1 MVRKWNRFIAL
12 FLTIALF
19 MTTCNGDIAS
29 IRAFAVDGE
38 SATELS
44 SGPEEQAPA
53 EEVQAPAEE
62 VQNVEEPVQ
71 EQPVEEQ
78 QEEAAAD
85 TPVEEPPAETP
96 ADNASAAVALEN
108 PLGAVE
114 EAASTDATPA
124 PAQENLV
131 PVEKASVE
139 EVLPTEKASNAGSEE
154 ELQQVIDE
162 ADEAAALLSSGETD
176 EAASLLS
183 SGEAEKEILED
194 KNSLNLRSALKA
206 ASTDVTVYYSALEG
220 GSVDSE
226 SETVAEGEE
235 AVGATAT
242 ANEGYKF
249 ICWKDSDGN
258 PVSTEA
264 KFVPSGDYLV
274 NDASYSAYFEAVVEE
289 TVIHEY
295 TVIFELDGG
304 GEVYRKAIYTD
315 EDNVLSI
322 PERPFRAGFYFLGWK
337 YNGEYVSDGMIV
349 DKDMTITAQFQEI
362 ELYELS
368 VEYFYINPKTGSE
381 VVFDSASKSIAKNGF
396 PTTFNS
402 PSNVSVTSDV
412 DEAHPVYYPS
422 ADSVTFTTDDID
434 YNIEPVYEDGVAK
447 LILPKKRVEYIAY
460 NVFYYQYYMLK
471 DLTGDGYTEVESAR
485 DKIEGNLG
493 LMITPSVKN
502 IEGGIFERTESALLE
517 NEDQIYY
524 VYYTRANYTLHYNS
538 NGGSYIDAVADSYGS
553 VLTVSTK
560 QPTKQGYSF
569 EGWYYDEAFTQIVG
583 STIELKK
590 DTTIYAKW
598 KAVPVN
604 YTVKYLVENP
614 NDDGYSFVKSVV
626 KQAVAGTEVSV
637 KATDTV
643 PDGVLDSPI
652 DYEFK
657 ESTTEVVKADGTT
670 VIEVKYNRKVYTI
683 QWDGELYYTSDELE
697 SRNNGSASVTAKYG
711 ADISQAWITNFVTPY
726 PNYSWN
732 FVLKNN
738 SKFVNIVTMPSYAKQ
753 DSPKKDEGH
762 KIYAYEFST
771 TKKQHLSYWLEN
783 YEGSDTKTRNGR
795 TYGLL
800 KTQTVRFNTL
810 YENSEFYLID
820 GYTRGGYT
828 ATYTSWGSTHNY
840 ELGKGTPNA
849 DLYVD
854 FYYNANAY
862 PLTFYNF
869 DGTLI
874 STQNVTHGADISSY
888 LTANVPEAP
897 VDGAEWLGWY
907 TDPDHAAA
915 YAGNKKMDLG
925 LALYA
930 NFKLPSFTITFVDG
944 ETEIQTDTYE
954 YQKQAQSISLDDK
967 PGFTFGGWY
976 TEADLVHAY
985 DFAKP
990 MTENITVY
998 AKWIPKQLSYTVKY
1012 VSAETGEEIA
1022 DQKIATSPVFK
1033 KGTVVTEKAISITG
1047 MIADEVSKSLV
1058 LDYEGNVIT
1067 FTYSKREGTLKYTV
1081 KYVLKDNHDIQVHAP
1096 KVDVTVPS
1104 SVISV
1109 TVTAAAVDKNFM
1121 RANYPNMEVED
1132 YYPEQDVISYTLS
1145 TGTNEI
1151 VFEYNSYA
1159 SGRVIVHY
1167 VDMAGNPIVG
1177 IDDVVAT
1184 GKAGN
1189 TYQISTEVTGYTYK
1203 KLTDGKKEINSTV
1216 VSFKDG
1222 TVERYVYLQ
1231 KNLTIRAK
1239 NKNKE
1244 YDGTPLVSS
1253 GIGDADVEGI
1263 LAGHALSSIS
1273 YSGSQTEGGS
1283 SATTPFNAV
1292 ISGAVDDYYNIIYVP
1307 GTLTVSRKNITVTIV
1322 GDIVSTVYDGQEHT
1336 ANYRVTPSD
1345 PSFLESYLQF
1355 NGAEESVSLTHV
1367 GKKDLILKDMFS
1379 VKPEYAGSFN
1389 VSITASNGYVE
1400 VTPATITVW
1409 TETLEK
1415 VYDGTPLKSDDNDT
1429 AAYSITGLVNG
1440 ETLVFDG
1447 FRSARTDVG
1456 WEWNEIVDFDWS
1468 KGTANQSDYKFNWQN
1483 GKLIITQAT
1492 ATVTVKGKKE
1502 TVNYDGEEHTVSGYT
1517 MEADNTAYDV
1527 DSFVTAPKQADVKAT
1542 GTKVGNY
1549 PMNIE
1554 GFTFKNTSD
1563 NFDVTF
1569 EYEDGELEIIGSKE
1583 VKVNIRGKK
1592 VSEEYD
1598 GNAHTAQ
1605 GYTVEIITPEGVAAY
1620 TENNFT
1626 FNGTDSVTMT
1636 DAGSYPMGLKASD
1649 FTNTNTNYNVKFE
1662 VVEDGQLDITKKD
1675 ITVTITG
1682 NKATKPYNKVEQSVS
1697 GYSVSI
1703 SDSLYKEA
1711 DFTGPAQTVKAFGTD
1726 ASDTPYM
1733 MGLKASDFTNNNA
1746 NFNVTFNVTDGQI
1759 LITRRQ
1765 VTVTVKGDQ
1774 QTYVYNG
1781 ENQKA
1786 EGYTV
1791 SISDSLYTKSDF
1803 TAPAQTDAVAA
1814 LKDVGEQK
1822 MNLTPDM
1829 FTNLDTTNYDV
1840 TFAVEDGWV
1849 KITPVT
1855 DEYEIKV
1862 KGNKDSVKY
1871 DGTEHSVSGYVTLA
1885 PVPNSITLTLK
1896 AGKAVAKG
1904 TDVGNYPMELS
1915 SDDFTATSINYS
1927 NIKITIEED
1936 GNLEIT
1942 PSKRPDNTLPKVE
1955 GYEDFYNGASHGITI
1970 TGGLPGDNYKY
1981 SYIVAGT
1988 EYEDQTIAPTA
1999 THVNESV
2006 SMIIVTV
2013 TNHNYE
2019 DEPLDAVEIKINPKK
2034 ITVTTGSAKK
2044 EYDGTALTENTA
2056 GATGFITGESAK
2068 VSATGT
2074 ITEVGDAPN
2083 TYSIKWD
2090 KAEETDYT
2098 VAEDLGTL
2106 TITAATT
2113 QIVFRAASD
2122 SKVYDGK
2129 ALTNAEVSVSGLP
2142 EGFTAVAEAEGS
2154 QTDVGEGVNSVKDN
2168 YIIKNRDGEDRTANF
2183 TNIKK
2188 VDGKLTVTV
2197 KTVTITTGSASK
2209 AYDGTPLTKDEAG
2222 ITGLADGESVTLK
2235 ATGTITNVGSKSN
2248 TYSIVWDKAKETNYT
2263 VKENLGTLT
2272 IVESDAEIIIT
2283 AASDSKIY
2291 DGTKLFNGGVE
2302 VKGLP
2307 EGHTAVTTVSGEQ
2320 TDAGSSANK
2329 VISYEIL
2336 DSTGAEVT
2344 DSFTRIALVD
2354 GKLTVN
2360 PAPVTITTGT
2370 ASKPYDG
2377 TALTNSEAKITGLVN
2392 GEKVTV
2398 TATGSQTEVGNS
2410 QNTYTADWGSVNR
2423 NNYNVTES
2431 LGKLTVV
2438 KNDTVVTITAGTKSK
2453 VYDGTALTEPGFTV
2467 TGLPGTVT
2475 YQITTKGSI
2484 TDAGTTAND
2493 IAEGYKFLVGSKD
2506 VTANFTNVTVASG
2519 TLTVT
2524 PKAVTIATGSARK
2537 AYDGTALTEGTAT
2550 ITGLVEG
2557 ESVELAATG
2566 TITEVGTKQN
2576 SYSINWNNAKQSN
2589 YTVTDNLGTLEIT
2602 ANANE
2607 VTLTAATDSKTYDGT
2622 ALTNSTVTFKGL
2634 PSGFTVQ
2641 ATAVGSQTDAGESS
2655 NVVADGFIIK
2665 NAAGEDRTSSFTNV
2679 HTEAGK
2685 LTVNKKAV
2693 TITTGSASKAYDG
2706 TPLTKD
2712 EAGITGL
2719 ADGES
2724 VTLKATGTITN
2735 EGSKSNTYSIVWDKA
2750 KETNYT
2756 VKENLGT
2763 LTIVESDAEII
2774 ITAASDSKIYDGT
2787 KLFNGGVEVK
2797 GLPEGHTAVTTVSG
2811 EQTDAGS
2818 SANKVI
2824 SYEILDSTGAKVT
2837 DSFTSIELV
2846 DGKLTVNPAPVTITT
2861 GSANKP
2867 YDGTPLTKSD
2877 ANITGLVNGETATVT
2892 ATGSQTEVGES
2903 DNTYSADW
2911 GTAKKSNY
2919 TITENLGTLTV
2930 NINTSQITLTA
2941 ATDSKTYDGTALTNS
2956 TVTAEGLPAG
2966 ITYTASAE
2974 GSITDKGTAPNTVA
2988 EGYKFMSGTA
2998 DVTRFF
3004 TNVTTVPGTL
3014 TVTAKDVIITT
3025 GTASK
3030 AYDGTAL
3037 TNSEAS
3043 ITGIIPEE
3051 KVSVTATGTITEV
3064 GDTTNTYRISWD
3076 GANASNYNIK
3086 EELGTLTITPNATQI
3101 TFTAAT
3107 DSKVYDGTAL
3117 VNKAVSVSGLPSGFT
3132 AQAQAVGT
3140 QTDVGSSAN
3149 TVGSFRILNA
3159 AGEDRT
3165 RSFTNIKTEDG
3176 TLTVTPKAVTIKT
3189 GSASKPYDG
3198 TPLTD
3203 STVDV
3208 TGLVDGESI
3217 TVSTT
3222 GSITDVGQADN
3233 TYTADWDNAK
3243 KANYTVTDN
3252 LGTLTVTRSDA
3263 QIILTAASDSKTYDG
3278 TELKAVGFTVSGPV
3292 PKGLTIEVTISGS
3305 QKDAGSSANK
3315 ITGYKIFN
3323 AEGIDK
3329 TDSFTK
3335 VELVDGKLTVNPASV
3350 TITTGSANKAFDG
3363 TALTND
3369 EASITGLIDGETA
3382 TVKATGSQ
3390 TEVGSSTNTYSVS
3403 WGRVNKNNYTVKENL
3418 GTLKV
3423 TENTSQIVLTAASS
3437 SKVYDGTALT
3447 NKNVTATGLPGTI
3460 TVKAQAEG
3468 TITEVGKA
3476 ENKVAAGY
3484 RFMAGSKDVTDNFS
3498 NVKLVNGTLEITPLN
3513 VTVTVTGNKNPVKYD
3528 GGEHSVEG
3536 YKVQID
3542 NRLYKEEDF
3551 TFTGTAKAS
3560 ATVPSKVNMNLTKDM
3575 FTNNNKNF
3583 EVNFVVEDGYVE
3595 ILALED
3601 NEKFEIA
3608 ASTADVTRPYTGE
3621 VYSGFD
3627 FAVEG
3632 SAPGLLNRIVDGITN
3647 ILAPVTAG
3655 AADTTKAA
3663 KTVTIKG
3670 KTYTVSG
3677 LSVDTAEKD
3686 VGKYTLAISGEM
3698 KVTDEAGNDV
3708 TSQFK
3713 PLKKSEGTLTIEPKV
3728 ITVTSGSVTK
3738 TYDGTAAVNNEV
3750 TADTS
3755 WGIGDSVD
3763 YSFTGTQTEV
3773 GSSQNTFTVVALG
3786 ETKLSNYT
3794 INYVYGTLTV
3804 DPVPTPAPTP
3814 TPTPTPD
3821 PAPAPTPGPAPA
3833 PTPAP
3838 DVIPAIVAAGTV
3850 DIADAAVPLAA
3861 TPADDAAVL
3870 GSQRTTD
3877 GRQVLGA
3884 RRGRTSD
3891 DTNTSSRAFAIII
3904 AAAVALSLLIGF
3916 KKREEQEED
3925 K

>member
-44 SGPEEQAPA
+44 SGPEEQAP
-53 EEVQAPAEE
+53 EEKVQAPAEE

-71 EQPVEEQ
+71 EQPVVEQ
-78 QEEAAAD
+78 QEEATQPASLEAAAD
-85 TPVEEPPAETP
+85 TPAEEPPAETP

-124 PAQENLV
+124 PAQENIV

-139 EVLPTEKASNAGSEE
+139 EVLPTENASNAGSEK

-162 ADEAAALLSSGETD
+162 ADEAAALLSSGE
-176 EAASLLS
+176 
-183 SGEAEKEILED
+183 AED
-194 KNSLNLRSALKA
+194 SLNLRSALKA

-258 PVSTEA
+258 PVSTDA
-264 KFVPSGDYLV
+264 KFIPSGDYLV

-304 GEVYRKAIYTD
+304 EVYRQAIYTD
-315 EDNVLSI
+315 EDNELSI
-322 PERPFRAGFYFLGWK
+322 PERPFKAGYYFLGWK

-349 DKDMTITAQFQEI
+349 DKDMTITAQFQKI

-368 VEYFYINPKTGSE
+368 VEYYYVNPKTGEE
-381 VVFDSASKSIAKNGF
+381 VVFDSASKSIAENGF

-402 PSNVSVTSDV
+402 PSDVSVTSDV
-412 DEAHPVYYPS
+412 DENHPVYYPS

-434 YNIEPVYEDGVAK
+434 YSVEPVYEDGVAK
-447 LILPKKRVEYIAY
+447 LILPKKRVQYIAY

-502 IEGGIFERTESALLE
+502 IEGGIFEKTESALLE
-517 NEDQIYY
+517 NENQIYY

-553 VLTVSTK
+553 VLTVSDT

-598 KAVPVN
+598 EAVPVN
-604 YTVKYLVENP
+604 YTVMYLIENAD
-614 NDDGYSFVKSVV
+614 DDGYSFIGSIV
-626 KQAVAGTEVSV
+626 KQAVVGSTVTETASGQ
-637 KATDTV
+637 KPTNLDTTNFT
-643 PDGVLDSPI
+643 
-652 DYEFK
+652 FK
-657 ESTTEVVKADGTT
+657 ESTSATVEADGTT
-670 VIEVKYNRKVYTI
+670 VIQVKYSRNVYTI
-683 QWDGELYYTSDELE
+683 TWNGVRYKYNSYGGGFSRTTE
-697 SRNNGSASVTAKYG
+697 SGRASLTAKFG
-711 ADISQAWITNFVTPY
+711 STITDKWTENFNTPY
-726 PNYSWN
+726 PDWAWN
-732 FVLKNN
+732 FTTDNKD
-738 SKFVNIVTMPSYAKQ
+738 KFVNIDTMPSGNK
-753 DSPKKDEGH
+753 EV
-762 KIYAYEFST
+762 YAYDYTT
-771 TKKQHLSYWLEN
+771 TKVQYLRYWLEN
-783 YEGSDTKTRNGR
+783 YEGEASLENGTKTVVRDGK

-800 KTQTVRFNTL
+800 KNQKVNFGYL
-810 YENSEFYLID
+810 YEDSEFYLID
-820 GYTRGGYT
+820 GYDRDGYT
-828 ATYTSWGSTHNY
+828 SNKNGGTEGNSYTLEN
-840 ELGKGTPNA
+840 KTPNGT
-849 DLYVD
+849 LYVNF
-854 FYYNANAY
+854 FYAAKTGT
-862 PLTFYNF
+862 LAFYNY

-874 STQNVTHGADISSY
+874 DSIQVKHNADISSY
-888 LTANVPEAP
+888 LTTYIPDPPIE
-897 VDGAEWLGWY
+897 GATWLGWY
-907 TDPDHAAA
+907 TDAEHAAA
-915 YAGNKKMDLG
+915 YSGNNKMPAG

-976 TEADLVHAY
+976 TEDTLVHAY

-990 MTENITVY
+990 MTKNITVY
-998 AKWIPKQLSYTVKY
+998 ARWIPKQLSYTVKY

-1022 DQKIATSPVFK
+1022 DQKIVTSPVFK
-1033 KGTVVTEKAISITG
+1033 KGSTVTEKAISITG

-1067 FTYSKREGTLKYTV
+1067 FTYSQREGTLKYTV

-1096 KVDVTVPS
+1096 KIDVTVPS

-1109 TVTAAAVDKNFM
+1109 TVTAAAVDKDFM

-1167 VDMAGNPIVG
+1167 VDMAGAPIVG
-1177 IDDVVAT
+1177 IDDVIAT

-1189 TYQISTEVTGYTYK
+1189 TYQIDTQVEGYTYK
-1203 KLTDGKKEINSTV
+1203 KITNGIKEINSTV

-1253 GIGDADVEGI
+1253 GIGDAEVEG
-1263 LAGHALSSIS
+1263 LLSGHALSSIS

-1283 SATTPFNAV
+1283 SATTPSDAV
-1292 ISGAVDDYYNIIYVP
+1292 IAGAVDDYYNIIYVP
-1307 GTLTVSRKNITVTIV
+1307 GTLTVSKKNITVTIV
-1322 GDIVSTVYDGQEHT
+1322 GDIVPTVYDGKEHT
-1336 ANYRVTPSD
+1336 ANYRVTISD

-1355 NGAEESVSLTHV
+1355 NGTEESVSLTHV

-1389 VSITASNGYVE
+1389 VSISATNGYVE

-1409 TETLEK
+1409 TETREK
-1415 VYDGTPLKSDDNDT
+1415 VYDGTPLKSDDNNT

-1447 FRSARTDVG
+1447 FRSERTDVG
-1456 WEWNEIVDFDWS
+1456 WEWNEIIDFDWS

-1483 GKLIITQAT
+1483 GKLIITKAT
-1492 ATVTVKGKKE
+1492 ATVTVKGNKE

-1517 MEADNTAYDV
+1517 MKADNKAYDV
-1527 DSFVTAPKQADVKAT
+1527 GSFVNAPEQADVKAT
-1542 GTKVGNY
+1542 GKNVGNY

-1554 GFTFKNTSD
+1554 DFTFENTSD

-1569 EYEDGELEIIGSKE
+1569 EYEDGGLEIIGSKE
-1583 VKVNIRGKK
+1583 VLVNIRGNK

-1598 GNAHTAQ
+1598 GDPHTAS
-1605 GYTVEIITPEGVAAY
+1605 GYKVEIKTPEGVAAY
-1620 TENNFT
+1620 TEDNFT
-1626 FNGTDSVTMT
+1626 FNGTDSVTKT

-1682 NKATKPYNKVEQSVS
+1682 NKDTKPYNKVEQSVS

-1711 DFTGPAQTVKAFGTD
+1711 DFTGPEQTVKASGTD

-1781 ENQKA
+1781 EIQKA
-1786 EGYTV
+1786 EGYSLT
-1791 SISDSLYTKSDF
+1791 IEGSLYTEADF
-1803 TAPAQTDAVAA
+1803 KAPAQTDAVAA
-1814 LKDVGEQK
+1814 LIDVGEK
-1822 MNLTPDM
+1822 NMNLTPDM

-1840 TFAVEDGWV
+1840 TFAVDDGWV

-1862 KGNKDSVKY
+1862 KGNKDSVEY
-1871 DGTEHSVSGYVTLA
+1871 NGEEHSVSGYVTES
-1885 PVPNSITLTLK
+1885 PVPDSITFTLK

-1904 TDVGNYPMELS
+1904 TDVGNYPMNLT
-1915 SDDFTATSINYS
+1915 SDDFTATSANYS
-1927 NIKITIEED
+1927 NIKITIVED
-1936 GNLEIT
+1936 GNLKIT
-1942 PSKRPDNTLPKVE
+1942 PSNRPDDTLPTVT
-1955 GYEDFYNGASHGITI
+1955 GYEGVYDGASHGITI
-1970 TGGLPGDNYKY
+1970 SGGLPGDNYKY

-1988 EYEDQTIAPTA
+1988 ESEDQSAAPTA

-2013 TNHNYE
+2013 SNHNYK
-2019 DEPLDAVEIKINPKK
+2019 DVPLKAVEIKINPKE

-2074 ITEVGDAPN
+2074 ITEVGDTPN
-2083 TYSIKWD
+2083 TYSIEWD

-2168 YIIKNRDGEDRTANF
+2168 YIIKNRDGKDRTANF
-2183 TNIKK
+2183 TNIEK

-2222 ITGLADGESVTLK
+2222 ITGLVSGESVTLK
-2235 ATGTITNVGSKSN
+2235 ATGSITEVGDTPN
-2248 TYSIVWDKAKETNYT
+2248 TYSITWDNAKEANYT
-2263 VKENLGTLT
+2263 VTKNLGTLT
-2272 IVESDAEIIIT
+2272 VTKSDAEIIIT
-2283 AASDSKIY
+2283 AASNSKYY
-2291 DGTKLFNGGVE
+2291 DGTELSDGGFEISGTGV
-2302 VKGLP
+2302 P
-2307 EGHTAVTTVSGEQ
+2307 ANHTFIVTVAGGQ
-2320 TDAGSSANK
+2320 TDAGSSDN
-2329 VISYEIL
+2329 VITAYTII
-2336 DSTGAEVT
+2336 DSDGVDKTS
-2344 DSFTRIALVD
+2344 SFTNVATVD
-2354 GKLTVN
+2354 GTLTVN

-2370 ASKPYDG
+2370 SSKPYDG

-2398 TATGSQTEVGNS
+2398 TATGSQTEVGDS
-2410 QNTYTADWGSVNR
+2410 ENTYTADWGSVNR
-2423 NNYNVTES
+2423 NNYNVTEN
-2431 LGKLTVV
+2431 LGTLTVV
-2438 KNDTVVTITAGTKSK
+2438 ENDAAITITAGSKSK

-2493 IAEGYKFLVGSKD
+2493 IAEGYKFLVGSND
-2506 VTANFTNVTVASG
+2506 VTANFTNVTVVPG

-2524 PKAVTIATGSARK
+2524 PKAVTIETGSASK

-2576 SYSINWNNAKQSN
+2576 SYSINWNNAKKDN
-2589 YTVTDNLGTLEIT
+2589 YTVTENLGTLEIT
-2602 ANANE
+2602 ENANE
-2607 VTLTAATDSKTYDGT
+2607 VTLTAATASKTYDGT

-2665 NAAGEDRTSSFTNV
+2665 NAAGENRTSSFTNV
-2679 HTEAGK
+2679 KKENGT
-2685 LTVNKKAV
+2685 LTVNPKAV

-2719 ADGES
+2719 VSGES
-2724 VTLKATGTITN
+2724 VTLKATGSIT
-2735 EGSKSNTYSIVWDKA
+2735 EVGDTPNTYSITWDNA
-2750 KETNYT
+2750 KEANYT
-2756 VKENLGT
+2756 VTKNLGT
-2763 LTIVESDAEII
+2763 LTVTKSDAEII
-2774 ITAASDSKIYDGT
+2774 ITAASNSKYYDGT
-2787 KLFNGGVEVK
+2787 ELSDGGFEISGTGV
-2797 GLPEGHTAVTTVSG
+2797 PANHTFIVTVAG
-2811 EQTDAGS
+2811 GQTDAGS
-2818 SANKVI
+2818 SDNVI
-2824 SYEILDSTGAKVT
+2824 TAYTIIDSDGVDKTS
-2837 DSFTSIELV
+2837 SFTNVATV
-2846 DGKLTVNPAPVTITT
+2846 DGTLTVNPAPVTITT

-2919 TITENLGTLTV
+2919 TITENLGKLTV

-3064 GDTTNTYRISWD
+3064 GDTNNTYAIVWD

-3117 VNKAVSVSGLPSGFT
+3117 ANKAVSASGLPSGFT
-3132 AQAQAVGT
+3132 AQALAVGT

-3198 TPLTD
+3198 TPLTE

-3208 TGLVDGESI
+3208 AGLVDGESI

-3292 PKGLTIEVTISGS
+3292 PKGLTIEATISGS

-3447 NKNVTATGLPGTI
+3447 NKNVSATGLPGTI

-3513 VTVTVTGNKNPVKYD
+3513 VTVTITGNQNPVKYD

-3542 NRLYKEEDF
+3542 NKLYKEEDF

-3560 ATVPSKVNMNLTKDM
+3560 ATVPSKVNMNLAKDM

-3595 ILALED
+3595 ILSLED
-3601 NEKFEIA
+3601 NEKFEIT

-3632 SAPGLLNRIVDGITN
+3632 IAPGLLNRIVDGITN

-3814 TPTPTPD
+3814 TPTPTPTPAPT
-3821 PAPAPTPGPAPA
+3821 PAPAPAPGPAPA

-3838 DVIPAIVAAGTV
+3838 DVIPAIVAAGTA

>member
-44 SGPEEQAPA
+44 SGPEEQAPE

-71 EQPVEEQ
+71 EQPVVEQ
-78 QEEAAAD
+78 QEETTQPASLEAAAD
-85 TPVEEPPAETP
+85 TPVGEPPAETP

-162 ADEAAALLSSGETD
+162 ADDAATLSGSDEVVEKALAGKKSLSLSSEQKGVPT
-176 EAASLLS
+176 
-183 SGEAEKEILED
+183 G
-194 KNSLNLRSALKA
+194 
-206 ASTDVTVYYSALEG
+206 VTVYYSALEG
-220 GSVDSE
+220 GSVDPE
-226 SETVAEGEE
+226 SETIGENGE
-235 AVGATAT
+235 ISGSTAT
-242 ANEGYKF
+242 ADAGYKF
-249 ICWKDSDGN
+249 ICWKDSEGNEFTDNPFCPSTDGLEDG
-258 PVSTEA
+258 VT
-264 KFVPSGDYLV
+264 FT
-274 NDASYSAYFEAVVEE
+274 AYFEAITTEVVN
-289 TVIHEY
+289 HEY

-304 GEVYRKAIYTD
+304 GEVYRQAIYTD
-315 EDNVLSI
+315 EDNELSI
-322 PERPFRAGFYFLGWK
+322 PERPFRAGYYFLGWQ

-368 VEYFYINPKTGSE
+368 VEYYYVNPKTGQE

-402 PSNVSVTSDV
+402 PSNVSVTSEV
-412 DEAHPVYYPS
+412 DENHPVYYPS

-434 YNIEPVYEDGVAK
+434 YSVEPVYEDGVAK
-447 LILPKKRVEYIAY
+447 LELAKKRVEYIPY

-502 IEGGIFERTESALLE
+502 IEGGIFEKTESALLE

-538 NGGSYIDAVADSYGS
+538 NGGSYIDAVAAPYGS
-553 VLTVSTK
+553 VLTVSDT

-583 STIELKK
+583 NEVELKK

-598 KAVPVN
+598 EAVPVN

-637 KATDTV
+637 KSTDPV
-643 PDGVLDSPI
+643 PDGVLDSPV

-657 ESTTEVVKADGTT
+657 ESTTKEVKADGTT
-670 VIEVKYNRKVYTI
+670 VIDVKYSRKVYTVT
-683 QWDGELYYTSDELE
+683 W
-697 SRNNGSASVTAKYG
+697 NGDVYSTNSSKRASNQGTASVTAKYG
-711 ADISQAWITNFVTPY
+711 ANITQAWLDNFVNAY
-726 PNYSWN
+726 PNYAWS
-732 FVLKNN
+732 FTTNN
-738 SKFVNIVTMPSYAKQ
+738 KDKILSIDTMVSYGPMSA
-753 DSPKKDEGH
+753 PKKGNGLTV
-762 KIYAYEFST
+762 YAFDFST
-771 TKKQHLSYWLEN
+771 NKKQIMNYWLEN
-783 YEGSDTKTRNGR
+783 YEGSQIKNRNGK
-795 TYGLL
+795 TYGLY
-800 KTQTVRFNTL
+800 KTQTGRFNYL
-810 YENSEFYLID
+810 YDHDDFYEID
-820 GYTRGGYT
+820 GYTKGDYT
-828 ATYTSWGSTHNY
+828 ATYTDGYGRTRNY
-840 ELGKGTPNA
+840 TLESGTPNY

-888 LTANVPEAP
+888 LTANVPEDP

-907 TDPDHAAA
+907 TDADHFAP
-915 YAGNKKMDLG
+915 YAGNNKMDLG

-976 TEADLVHAY
+976 TEAALVHAY

-990 MTENITVY
+990 MTEDITVY

-1022 DQKIATSPVFK
+1022 DQKIVTSPVFK
-1033 KGTVVTEKAISITG
+1033 KDTVVTEKAISITG

-1081 KYVLKDNHDIQVHAP
+1081 KYVLKDNHGIEVHAP

-1121 RANYPNMEVED
+1121 RENYPNMEVED
-1132 YYPEQDVISYTLS
+1132 YYPEQEVISYTLS

-1253 GIGDADVEGI
+1253 GIGDAVVEGI
-1263 LAGHALSSIS
+1263 LAVHTLSSIS

-1283 SATTPFNAV
+1283 SATTPFDAV
-1292 ISGAVDDYYNIIYVP
+1292 ITGAVDDYYNIIYVP
-1307 GTLTVSRKNITVTIV
+1307 GTLTVSKKDITVTIV
-1322 GDIVSTVYDGQEHT
+1322 GDIVSTVYDGHEHT
-1336 ANYRVTPSD
+1336 ANYKVTVSD

-1355 NGAEESVSLTHV
+1355 NGTEESVSLTHV

-1379 VKPEYAGSFN
+1379 VKAEYAGSFN

-1400 VTPATITVW
+1400 VTRATITVW
-1409 TETLEK
+1409 TQTREK
-1415 VYDGTPLKSDDNDT
+1415 VYDGTPLKSNDNDT

-1440 ETLVFDG
+1440 ETLVFEG

-1468 KGTANQSDYKFNWQN
+1468 KGTANQSDYKVDWQN
-1483 GKLIITQAT
+1483 GKLIITKAT
-1492 ATVTVKGKKE
+1492 ATVTVKGNKE

-1517 MEADNTAYDV
+1517 MEADNKVYDV
-1527 DSFVTAPKQADVKAT
+1527 NSFVNAPKQADVKAT
-1542 GTKVGNY
+1542 GKNVGNY

-1554 GFTFKNTSD
+1554 GFTFENSSD

-1569 EYEDGELEIIGSKE
+1569 KYEDGGLEIIGSKE
-1583 VKVNIRGKK
+1583 VRVNITGNK
-1592 VSEEYD
+1592 VSKEYD

-1605 GYTVEIITPEGVAAY
+1605 GYTVKIITPEGVAAY
-1620 TENNFT
+1620 TEDNFT
-1626 FNGTDSVTMT
+1626 FNGTDSVTKT

-1682 NKATKPYNKVEQSVS
+1682 NKDTKPYNKVEQSVS

-1711 DFTGPAQTVKAFGTD
+1711 YFTGPLQSIEASGTN

-1781 ENQKA
+1781 EIQKA
-1786 EGYTV
+1786 EGYSLT
-1791 SISDSLYTKSDF
+1791 IEGSLYTEADF
-1803 TAPAQTDAVAA
+1803 TAPKQTDAVAA
-1814 LKDVGEQK
+1814 LIDVGEKK

-1871 DGTEHSVSGYVTLA
+1871 DGTEHSVSGYVTSH
-1885 PVPNSITLTLK
+1885 VPNSITLTLK
-1896 AGKAVAKG
+1896 DGKAVAKG

-1942 PSKRPDNTLPKVE
+1942 PSKRPDNTLPEVE
-1955 GYEDFYNGASHGITI
+1955 GYEGFYNGASHGITI

-2013 TNHNYE
+2013 TNHNY
-2019 DEPLDAVEIKINPKK
+2019 DDVPLKAVEIKINPKE

-2044 EYDGTALTENTA
+2044 EYDGTALTEATA
-2056 GATGFITGESAK
+2056 SATGFITGESAI

-2074 ITEVGDAPN
+2074 ITEVGETSN
-2083 TYSIKWD
+2083 TYSINWD
-2090 KAEETDYT
+2090 KAKETDYT
-2098 VAEDLGTL
+2098 VTENLGQL
-2106 TITAATT
+2106 KITETSA

-2142 EGFTAVAEAEGS
+2142 EGFTAVAEAKGS
-2154 QTDVGEGVNSVKDN
+2154 QTDAGEGTNEVKDN
-2168 YIIKNRDGEDRTANF
+2168 YIIKNRAGEDRTANF

-2188 VDGKLTVTV
+2188 EDGKLTVTP
-2197 KTVTITTGSASK
+2197 KAVTITTGSASK

-2235 ATGTITNVGSKSN
+2235 ATGTITNVGSESN

-2392 GEKVTV
+2392 GEEVTV
-2398 TATGSQTEVGNS
+2398 TATGSQTEVGYS
-2410 QNTYTADWGSVNR
+2410 ENTYTADWGSVNR
-2423 NNYNVTES
+2423 NNYNVTDN
-2431 LGKLTVV
+2431 LGTLTVV
-2438 KNDTVVTITAGTKSK
+2438 KNDTVVTITAGSKSK

-2506 VTANFTNVTVASG
+2506 VTANFTKVTIVPG

-2524 PKAVTIATGSARK
+2524 PKAVTITTGSASK
-2537 AYDGTALTEGTAT
+2537 AYDGTALTSKEAG

-2557 ESVELAATG
+2557 ESAVVTATG
-2566 TITEVGTKQN
+2566 TITEVGTAQN
-2576 SYSINWNNAKQSN
+2576 SYSINWNGAKQSN

-2607 VTLTAATDSKTYDGT
+2607 VTLTAATASKTYDGT

-2641 ATAVGSQTDAGESS
+2641 ATARGSQTDVGESS

-2679 HTEAGK
+2679 HTETGK

-2706 TPLTKD
+2706 TALTNEKA
-2712 EAGITGL
+2712 EITGL

-2735 EGSKSNTYSIVWDKA
+2735 EGSTQNTYSISWDKA
-2750 KETNYT
+2750 KEANYT
-2756 VKENLGT
+2756 VTDNLGT
-2763 LTIVESDAEII
+2763 LTIVKSDAEII

-2824 SYEILDSTGAKVT
+2824 SYEILDSTGAEVT
-2837 DSFTSIELV
+2837 DSFTRIALV

-3064 GDTTNTYRISWD
+3064 GDATNTYKISWD

-3117 VNKAVSVSGLPSGFT
+3117 ANKAVSASGLPSGFT

-3208 TGLVDGESI
+3208 AGLVDGESI

-3233 TYTADWDNAK
+3233 TYTATWDNAK

-3423 TENTSQIVLTAASS
+3423 TENTSQIVLTASSS
-3437 SKVYDGTALT
+3437 SKVYDGTPLT

-3498 NVKLVNGTLEITPLN
+3498 NVKLVNGTLEITPLS
-3513 VTVTVTGNKNPVKYD
+3513 VTVTITGNQNPVKYD

-3595 ILALED
+3595 ILSLED

-3632 SAPGLLNRIVDGITN
+3632 IAPGLLNRIVDGITN

-3814 TPTPTPD
+3814 TPTPTPTPAPTPAPA
-3821 PAPAPTPGPAPA
+3821 PAPAPTPA